1 MKESN
6 FQLTGKPK
14 LNGFSLITNKEYKF
28 NEELALEIDN
38 NISIIKGT
46 EEHARQ
52 AIVVLKIGIFSLKE
66 LSKVPFQINVEIEGY
81 FNWDDELEKNAVL
94 LDAMLKQNAPAIL
107 FSYVRPLIT
116 LLTVE
121 ADMPPL
127 VIPLMNFKD

>member
-1 MKESN
+1 LKESK

-28 NEELALEIDN
+28 SEELALEIDN

-52 AIVVLKIGIFSLKE
+52 AIVVLKIGIFSLQE

-127 VIPLMNFKD
+127 VIPLMNFKE

>member
-127 VIPLMNFKD
+127 VIPLMNFKE

>member
-14 LNGFSLITNKEYKF
+14 LNGFSLITNKDYKF

-52 AIVVLKIGIFSLKE
+52 AIVVLKIGIFSLQE

-127 VIPLMNFKD
+127 VIPLMNFKE

>member
-14 LNGFSLITNKEYKF
+14 LNGFSLITNKDYKF

-127 VIPLMNFKD
+127 VIPLMNFKE

>member
-14 LNGFSLITNKEYKF
+14 LNGFSLVTNKEYKF

-38 NISIIKGT
+38 SISIIKGT

-52 AIVVLKIGIFSLKE
+52 AIVVLKIGIFSLQE

-116 LLTVE
+116 LITVE

-127 VIPLMNFKD
+127 VIPLMNFKE